1 MKPMKQN
8 QLLALSLGLVFLM
21 TSPTMSFAAPKTM
34 KVDAGDAGN
43 KVSFTSDAP
52 VELIHG
58 NTSKITG
65 HITYDDSLKFD
76 AKHPFKV
83 NFDVDLAS
91 IDTGIPLR
99 NEHMRDNFLETG
111 KYPKATFKV
120 SQLTS
125 KAMPPLKPGQK
136 VTLTSLG
143 TFSLHGKTL
152 TKKIPVAVTN
162 RGDKL
167 RIQSTFPVRL
177 SDFDIKR
184 PEVVFQKLA
193 ETVFVTVDVM
203 AEVQ

>member
-1 MKPMKQN
+1 MKHKHG
-8 QLLALSLGLVFLM
+8 LVLTLGLLLLLNV
-21 TSPTMSFAAPKTM
+21 SAWAAPKTM

-65 HITYDDSLKFD
+65 NITYDDSLKFD
-76 AKHPFKV
+76 PKHPFKV

-99 NEHMRDNFLETG
+99 NEHMRDNFLETA
-111 KYPKATFKV
+111 KFPKASFKV
-120 SQLTS
+120 SQLMG

-143 TFSLHGKTL
+143 SFSLHGKTM
-152 TKKIPVAVTN
+152 TKKIPVTVTI

-203 AEVQ
+203 AEAP